1 MGKISF
7 GGINKSLLYIIL
19 MSVFQVLNQYIYG
32 FIYIECFYKMNIYQ
46 ILYNAIID
54 PDKTDFPHH
63 RVFDPLFSYIGVIIL
78 SLFIPKEKNKKK
90 KYEDDDD
97 IELSNMKDSRLS
109 LKLIHTGM
117 GNYLKSK
124 RGVIFFIAILIL
136 WIAVENLLLIYVD
149 IFQDLDF
156 WFFELIFISI
166 IFSKNFYFKIYSHQ
180 ILGMALSIG
189 VGSLLKVYN
198 ITLSIK
204 SNQNEED
211 KKFYQKYPF
220 ICFFTIFYLILI
232 YIRSYV
238 NTRLKI
244 LMDLK
249 FVSHR
254 TLLMSY
260 GLTGFIICLLA
271 GIFTSLVPCFD
282 FIYNY
287 VCKMDY
293 GDNLYYDHFLNY
305 AESWKNFFVRLIPIL
320 LGAITFFLNK
330 YYCTMIIKHYTPIH
344 VIFSFP
350 IQFFIE
356 KTFLLIFTSIFFID
370 QLFSKENQAKK
381 FLLDIF
387 GDVASIIGFLIYLE
401 MIELNFL
408 GFNYNLKKNII
419 NRGEDDYR
427 ISLTTNAK
435 LREESLSSLSDISI
449 EE

>member
-1 MGKISF
+1 MGKISL
-7 GGINKSLLYIIL
+7 GGINKSLLYITL
-19 MSVFQVLNQYIYG
+19 MSIFQVLNQYIYG

-54 PDKTDFPHH
+54 PNKADFPHH

-78 SLFIPKEKNKKK
+78 SFCIKKEKND
-90 KYEDDDD
+90 EEV
-97 IELSNMKDSRLS
+97 ILRSQLE
-109 LKLIHTGM
+109 LKLIHNETKSFLESQ
-117 GNYLKSK
+117 NCLLVFLK
-124 RGVIFFIAILIL
+124 VIIL
-136 WIAVENLLLIYVD
+136 WVAEENLLLIYVD

-156 WFFELIFISI
+156 WFFELIFISL

-180 ILGMALSIG
+180 KLGMAISIG
-189 VGSLLKVYN
+189 VGSILKVYN
-198 ITLSIK
+198 ITLSILSSK
-204 SNQNEED
+204 KEED
-211 KKFYQKYPF
+211 KNFYQKYPSL
-220 ICFFTIFYLILI
+220 CIFVLLYFILI
-232 YIRSYV
+232 FLRSYV
-238 NTRLKI
+238 NTQLKI

-249 FVSHR
+249 FV
-254 TLLMSY
+254 TLRALLIFY
-260 GLTGFIICLLA
+260 GFIGFCMCLLA
-271 GIFTSLVPCFD
+271 GIFTSCVPCFD

-287 VCKMDY
+287 VCKIDY
-293 GDNLYYDHFLNY
+293 GDNMYYDHFLNY

-401 MIELNFL
+401 MIELNFW

-449 EE
+449 ED

>member
-1 MGKISF
+1 
-7 GGINKSLLYIIL
+7 
-19 MSVFQVLNQYIYG
+19 
-32 FIYIECFYKMNIYQ
+32 
-46 ILYNAIID
+46 
-54 PDKTDFPHH
+54 
-63 RVFDPLFSYIGVIIL
+63 
-78 SLFIPKEKNKKK
+78 
-90 KYEDDDD
+90 
-97 IELSNMKDSRLS
+97 MKDSRLS

-124 RGVIFFIAILIL
+124 IGVIFFIAILIL

-220 ICFFTIFYLILI
+220 ICFFTIFYLLLI

-282 FIYNY
+282 FIHNY
-287 VCKMDY
+287 VCVINYEDKM
-293 GDNLYYDHFLNY
+293 YYDHILNY
-305 AESWKNFFVRLIPIL
+305 YESWKNVLVRLIVIV
-320 LGAITFFLNK
+320 LGMVTFFLNK
-330 YYCTMIIKHYTPIH
+330 FFYTLIIKKYTPIH

-356 KTFLLIFTSIFFID
+356 KTFLLIFTAIFFID
-370 QLFSKENQAKK
+370 HLFAKENQLKK
-381 FLLDIF
+381 FLLDES
-387 GDVASIIGFLIYLE
+387 GDIASIIGFLIYLE
-401 MIELNFL
+401 MIELNFC

-419 NRGEDDYR
+419 NRGDDEYK
-427 ISLTTNAK
+427 ISVNDS
-435 LREESLSSLSDISI
+435 LRQERFSSMDSSDLEIDA
-449 EE
+449 

>member
-1 MGKISF
+1 MKINS
-7 GGINKSLLYIIL
+7 K
-19 MSVFQVLNQYIYG
+19 
-32 FIYIECFYKMNIYQ
+32 
-46 ILYNAIID
+46 
-54 PDKTDFPHH
+54 
-63 RVFDPLFSYIGVIIL
+63 
-78 SLFIPKEKNKKK
+78 KEKKD
-90 KYEDDDD
+90 ED
-97 IELSNMKDSRLS
+97 IMLRSQLE
-109 LKLIHTGM
+109 LKLIHNETKSFLESQ
-117 GNYLKSK
+117 NCLLVFLK
-124 RGVIFFIAILIL
+124 VIIL
-136 WIAVENLLLIYVD
+136 WILEENLLLIYVD

-156 WFFELIFISI
+156 WFFELIFISL

-180 ILGMALSIG
+180 KLGMAISIG
-189 VGSLLKVYN
+189 VGSILKIYN
-198 ITLSIK
+198 ITLSILSSK
-204 SNQNEED
+204 KEED
-211 KKFYQKYPF
+211 KNFYQNYPSL
-220 ICFFTIFYLILI
+220 CIFVLLYFILI
-232 YIRSYV
+232 FLRSYV
-238 NTRLKI
+238 NTQLKI

-249 FVSHR
+249 FVTR
-254 TLLMSY
+254 RALLIFY
-260 GLTGFIICLLA
+260 GFIGFCMCLLA
-271 GIFTSLVPCFD
+271 GIFTSCVPCFD

-287 VCKMDY
+287 VCKIDY
-293 GDNLYYDHFLNY
+293 GDNMYYDHFLNY

-387 GDVASIIGFLIYLE
+387 GDIASIIGFLIYLE
-401 MIELNFL
+401 MIELNFW

-435 LREESLSSLSDISI
+435 LREESLSSISDISI
-449 EE
+449 ED